1 MEIRPSRGC
10 ETVMSCECGEAVEIA
25 RADARDAHLDRL
37 AAMCTKLAEQSA
49 HRTGGDPIAMR
60 VGEHHASARGS

>member
-1 MEIRPSRGC
+1 MA
-10 ETVMSCECGEAVEIA
+10 GEGGEPVEIA